1 MANLD
6 ASDRL
11 SRIRCPSLIFVG
23 DKDLN
28 TPPYAA
34 SVLGRAGQGLR
45 TELCDR
51 VTTTVI
57 KAAGHALFREQT
69 DAVAEAIISYL
80 FRNMPGRLGALLRPS
95 AGRFDRT
102 TRDGLDWRF
111 VRFTVMTGN
120 RPCQPLNT
128 WICDGVF

>member
-1 MANLD
+1 MD

-11 SRIRCPSLIFVG
+11 SRIRCPSLILVG

-45 TELCDR
+45 TELGDR

-57 KAAGHALFREQT
+57 KAASHALFPQQT
-69 DAVAEAIISYL
+69 DAVAEAIISYF
-80 FRNMPGRLGALLRPS
+80 FRNMPGRL
-95 AGRFDRT
+95 
-102 TRDGLDWRF
+102 
-111 VRFTVMTGN
+111 
-120 RPCQPLNT
+120 
-128 WICDGVF
+128 